1 MNSQLSRPTITFHF
15 LRYFTMKRWISRWL
29 IGVSVI
35 HSILCLVVFSK
46 VFQSIFLNGL
56 FDAVGHDP
64 SIGVAVW
71 CVLFG
76 AVLFICGLAISSLE
90 KELSNSMLPKSLG
103 WSLFALSVVGVV
115 LMPASGFWLAF
126 PPAIAILVRKPS
138 VLPAMET

>member
-1 MNSQLSRPTITFHF
+1 MR
-15 LRYFTMKRWISRWL
+15 RWIGRWL

-35 HSILCLVVFSK
+35 HSLLCFVVFGK

-56 FDAVGHDP
+56 FDTVGRDP

-90 KELSNSMLPKSLG
+90 QACSNGMLPKSLG
-103 WSLFALSVVGVV
+103 WSLFALSAVGVV

-126 PPAIAILVRKPS
+126 PPAIAILVRKPGGR
-138 VLPAMET
+138 V